1 MNLKIVRTSSNS
13 LLLIR
18 IEIHFLCEELAKEKE
33 KSRSLRDPVQRNSV
47 SLSEQRVATP
57 ISEKTVNVTEYSYN
71 SPNIQKEVNHHVMRS
86 RARNNPI
93 DQEID
98 LPCNESAE
106 QRMAKR
112 REESHRKNNLI
123 IKTDES
129 SVKDFSSVKSTAKDT
144 GVQCDFL
151 LDIIANSNEDEQ
163 LETLRDKVDLL
174 TSEIGKIKVLFIERK
189 S

>member
-1 MNLKIVRTSSNS
+1 
-13 LLLIR
+13 
-18 IEIHFLCEELAKEKE
+18 
-33 KSRSLRDPVQRNSV
+33 
-47 SLSEQRVATP
+47 
-57 ISEKTVNVTEYSYN
+57 
-71 SPNIQKEVNHHVMRS
+71 MRS
-86 RARNNPI
+86 RVRSNPT

-106 QRMAKR
+106 QRIAKR

-129 SVKDFSSVKSTAKDT
+129 SVKDFSIVKSSAKDT

-151 LDIIANSNEDEQ
+151 LDVIVNSNEDDDEQ
-163 LETLRDKVDLL
+163 LETLRNKVDIL
-174 TSEIGKIKVLFIERK
+174 TSDIEKIKVLFIERK